1 MRLIFAGTPEAAVP
15 SLEALA
21 ASGHEVATV
30 VTRPPAPLGRKRVL
44 TPSPVETS
52 AVALGLPVL
61 RASRLGAEETAA
73 LTALE
78 ADLAV
83 IVAYGGLVAEPLL
96 SAPRLGWVN
105 LHFSLLPRWRGAAPV
120 QRAVIAG
127 DETTGVEV
135 FGLEKGLDTG
145 PVLASETVA
154 IGALETAGHLLGRL
168 APIGARVLA
177 ATVDRLA
184 DDSAVAVPQEGEP
197 TLAPKL
203 VLADGRL
210 DWTEPAARVFAR
222 LRGVTPEPGAWTTV
236 GDKRLKVLEAAP
248 ARDAAA
254 LAPGVVT
261 RDGARV
267 LVGCGEGALELV
279 QVQPEGRGA
288 MPADAWLRGA
298 GSDVVLS

>member
-21 ASGHEVATV
+21 ASDHEVVTV

-44 TPSPVETS
+44 TPSPVEAT
-52 AVALGLPVL
+52 AVALDLPVL
-61 RASRLGAEETAA
+61 RASRLREDETAA
-73 LTALE
+73 LTQLD

-120 QRAVIAG
+120 QRAVMAG
-127 DETTGVEV
+127 DDTTGVEV
-135 FGLEKGLDTG
+135 FQLEKGLDTG
-145 PVLASETVA
+145 PVLASERVA

-177 ATVDRLA
+177 STVDRLA
-184 DDSAVAVPQEGEP
+184 DGTAVATPQEGEP

-210 DWTEPAARVFAR
+210 DWSGPAAGVFAR

-236 GDKRLKVLEAAP
+236 GGRRLKVLEAAP
-248 ARDAAA
+248 ARDAGR
-254 LAPGVVT
+254 LAPGAVT
-261 RDGARV
+261 TEAGRV
-267 LVGCGEGALELV
+267 LVGCGTGALELV
-279 QVQPEGRGA
+279 LVQPEGRGA

-298 GSDVVLS
+298 GAGVVLS

>member
-21 ASGHEVATV
+21 GSAHEIVSV

-44 TPSPVETS
+44 TPSPVEAK
-52 AVALGLPVL
+52 AVELGLPVL
-61 RASRLGAEETAA
+61 RASRLRADETAE

-83 IVAYGGLVAEPLL
+83 IVAYGGLVREPLL
-96 SAPRLGWVN
+96 SVPRLGWVN

-120 QRAVIAG
+120 QRAIIAG

-135 FGLEKGLDTG
+135 FQLEAGLDTG
-145 PVLASETVA
+145 PVLASEEVG
-154 IGALETAGHLLGRL
+154 IGALETAGHLLARL

-177 ATVDRLA
+177 ETVDRLA
-184 DDSAVAVPQEGEP
+184 DGTAAGVPQEGEP

-203 VLADGRL
+203 ELADGRL
-210 DWTEPAARVFAR
+210 DWAEPAPRVFAR
-222 LRGVTPEPGAWTTV
+222 IRGVTPEPGAWTTI
-236 GDKRLKVLEAAP
+236 GDRRLKVLEAAP
-248 ARDAAA
+248 ARDTAP
-254 LAPGVVT
+254 LAPGAVV
-261 RDGARV
+261 RIGGVV
-267 LVGCGEGALELV
+267 LVGCGDGALELV

-298 GSDVVLS
+298 GSDVVLA

>member
-21 ASGHEVATV
+21 ASEHEVLTV

-44 TPSPVETS
+44 TPSPVESVATS
-52 AVALGLPVL
+52 LGVPVL
-61 RASRLGAEETAA
+61 RAARLGADETAA
-73 LTALE
+73 LTAQA

-127 DETTGVEV
+127 DEVTGVEV
-135 FGLEKGLDTG
+135 FQLERGLDTG
-145 PVLASETVA
+145 PVLASEAVP

-168 APIGARVLA
+168 APIGARVLV

-184 DDSAVAVPQEGEP
+184 DGTAVAVPQVGEP

-210 DWTEPAARVFAR
+210 DWSQPADRVFAR
-222 LRGVTPEPGAWTTV
+222 VRGCTPEPGAWTTV
-236 GDKRLKVLEAAP
+236 GDRRLKVLEAAP
-248 ARDAAA
+248 ARGAAA
-254 LAPGVVT
+254 TSPGVVI
-261 RDGARV
+261 REAARV
-267 LVGCGEGALELV
+267 LVGCGESALELV
-279 QVQPEGRGA
+279 RVQPEGRGA

-298 GSDVVLS
+298 GADVVLS

>member
-21 ASGHEVATV
+21 NSAHDVVTV

-44 TPSPVETS
+44 TPSPVEAA

-61 RASRLGAEETAA
+61 RAGRLGPEETAA
-73 LTALE
+73 LAAQG

-127 DETTGVEV
+127 DDTTGVAV
-135 FGLEKGLDTG
+135 FQLEKGLDTG
-145 PVLASETVA
+145 PVLASEPVA

-168 APIGARVLA
+168 APIGAGVLA

-184 DDSAVAVPQEGEP
+184 AGTAVAVPQEGEP

-203 VLADGRL
+203 ALADGRL
-210 DWTEPAARVFAR
+210 DWSQPADRVFAR
-222 LRGVTPEPGAWTTV
+222 LRGCTPEPGAWTTV
-236 GDKRLKVLEAAP
+236 GDRRLKVLEAAP
-248 ARDAAA
+248 ARDASAI
-254 LAPGVVT
+254 APGSVS
-261 RDGARV
+261 RAGSRV